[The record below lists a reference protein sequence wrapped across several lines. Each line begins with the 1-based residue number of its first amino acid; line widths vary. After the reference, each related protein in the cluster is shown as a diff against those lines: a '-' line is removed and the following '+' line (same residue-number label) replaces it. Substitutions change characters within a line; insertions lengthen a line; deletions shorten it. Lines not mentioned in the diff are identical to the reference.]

1 MDLGYE
7 AQACD
12 KLKNDNRDD
21 EFLVSR
27 LLFLTTY
34 DTTINLGDLIDQ
46 HHVAGIIVQ
55 NLARHAKRLSFGAQG
70 HKVERVEPMEDM
82 ALAETLK
89 LLFNVTHF
97 TPDRV
102 NAFTPA
108 VPHIITILTQHEL
121 PAPHTPPLA
130 PPLGPAA
137 NALINLKL
145 DDEEAQ
151 SSLFPDSEPSSVAGR
166 VLYLLD
172 KSLAS
177 YSDDELEANCTP
189 LITLIMTIH
198 EHAPDEV
205 RSFIRQKLLPT
216 EEDRKQI
223 LGRGNSLT
231 SRLLRNSTNA
241 MTPKLR
247 EAISHLLFD
256 LSDKDASRFVLN
268 VGYGYASGFLFQ
280 NNIPVPESASEAP
293 SSTAGGSERP
303 VNPITGQ
310 FVDEEKEVEMPEMSQ
325 EEKEREAERLFV
337 LFER

>member
-1 MDLGYE
+1 LRNG
-7 AQACD
+7 
-12 KLKNDNRDD
+12 NRDD

-34 DTTINLGDLIDQ
+34 GTTVDLTALIDQ
-46 HHVAGIIVQ
+46 HHLADIIIQ
-55 NLARHAKRLSFGAQG
+55 NLAKHAKLLSITTKGS
-70 HKVERVEPMEDM
+70 KKEVDPMEDM
-82 ALAETLK
+82 ALTETLK

-102 NAFTPA
+102 SAFTPA
-108 VPHIITILTQHEL
+108 VPHIITVLTEHEL
-121 PAPHTPPLA
+121 TAPHIPLA
-130 PPLGPAA
+130 PPFGPAV

-145 DDEEAQ
+145 DDEEVQ
-151 SSLFPDSEPSSVAGR
+151 SSLYPASEPSAIAER
-166 VLYLLD
+166 LIYRLD
-172 KSLAS
+172 KSLSS
-177 YSDDELEANCTP
+177 YTDDELEANCTP
-189 LITLIMTIH
+189 LVSLVMTIH
-198 EHAPDEV
+198 EHASDDV
-205 RSFIRQKLLPT
+205 QSFIRGKLLPT
-216 EEDRKQI
+216 EEDRKQV
-223 LGRGNSLT
+223 LGRGKSLT

-247 EAISHLLFD
+247 EAISHLFFD
-256 LSDKDASRFVLN
+256 MSDKDASKFVLN

-293 SSTAGGSERP
+293 SSTASGRERP

-310 FVDEEKEVEMPEMSQ
+310 FVDEEKEVELPEMSQ